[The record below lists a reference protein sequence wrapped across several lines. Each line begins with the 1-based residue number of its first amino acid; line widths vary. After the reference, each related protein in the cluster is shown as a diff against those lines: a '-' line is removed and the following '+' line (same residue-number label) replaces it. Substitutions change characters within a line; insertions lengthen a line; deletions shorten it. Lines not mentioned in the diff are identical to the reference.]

1 VTIEM
6 VPDWMANLDDEDMVF
21 VKKFI
26 LSSGSLKDMAKEYQV
41 TYPTVRLRL
50 DKLIQ
55 KINLSEDN
63 AKDPYIA
70 LIKRL
75 AINDKLDFDTAKIL
89 INEYKKKNERGE

>member
-1 VTIEM
+1 M